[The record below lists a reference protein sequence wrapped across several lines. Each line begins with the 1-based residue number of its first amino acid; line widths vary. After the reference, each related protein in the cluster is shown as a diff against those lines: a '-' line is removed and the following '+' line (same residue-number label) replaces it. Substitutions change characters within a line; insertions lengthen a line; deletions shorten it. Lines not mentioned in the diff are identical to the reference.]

1 MNMFLF
7 VLLIYNIIVIVD
19 GEKREKL
26 IEKRRGVLNIHKWY
40 PLLMYRR
47 KLVFFYRFYL
57 DH

>member
-19 GEKREKL
+19 GKKREKL

-47 KLVFFYRFYL
+47 KLVFFY
-57 DH
+57 